1 MTQQTFTPAPVQ
13 HRTAPTFRAN
23 RQQPTI
29 DPTTGRTIAPP
40 YLIRTTHPVAGSPII
55 RQATKRE
62 IANND
67 KRMTF
72 LPLLFMF
79 AGRWYPLTNKGSWAA
94 TDIECRYKLLT
105 NPNGDTVGIGIY

>member
-1 MTQQTFTPAPVQ
+1 MKQQTFSPAAGQ

-23 RQQPTI
+23 RQQPTT
-29 DPTTGRTIAPP
+29 DPTGRTVAPP
-40 YLIRTTHPVAGSPII
+40 YLIRTVHPVAGSPII

-67 KRMTF
+67 RRLTF
-72 LPLLFMF
+72 LPIWFLVS
-79 AGRWYPLTNKGSWAA
+79 GKWTPLTNKGSWAA
-94 TDIECRYKLLT
+94 TDIDSRYKLLT